1 MIKYN
6 VLGGGQIEATTDFGI
21 INALREDAKEWI
33 PSASIEEFM
42 QGMAERCM
50 TQKGVLVRTDYFVNF
65 VADLIQY
72 GFISRAE

>member
-1 MIKYN
+1 MVKYN

-42 QGMAERCM
+42 VGMAERAKI
-50 TQKGVLVRTDYFVNF
+50 QKGVIVRTDYFVNF
-65 VADLIQY
+65 VNDLRQY
-72 GFISRAE
+72 GFITPIL